1 MLQKY
6 RDTETQIR
14 NNQLNTGQFWVWG
27 KEIHSKYKYIKAYD
41 VWVWCVCVKGV

>member
-14 NNQLNTGQFWVWG
+14 NNQLNTGQFWG
-27 KEIHSKYKYIKAYD
+27 LRAKYIQNTNT
-41 VWVWCVCVKGV
+41 